1 MRIFGA
7 TNIAKIPFVQY
18 FCYLYTTIKNSNDMS
33 SDIQIAREHKMLH
46 IEKISEKLNID
57 KEDLELYGKYKAKI
71 PLTYKEKKTGKKGA
85 LILVSAI
92 SPTPAGEGKTTVSI
106 GLAQGMNRLGHQAT
120 VVLREASLG
129 PVFGIKGGAT
139 GGGYSQVV
147 PMEDINL
154 HFTGDFSAVEK
165 AHNLLAAIIDNNI
178 QSKKRSLNIDPR
190 TISWKRVMDM
200 NDRSLRHVVVGL
212 GGTSSGIPRET
223 GFDITAASEIMAIL
237 CLSEDLQDL
246 KRRLGNI
253 FVGYTFDKKP
263 IYARDLNAHGAMAA
277 LLKDAIKPNLV
288 QTLEHTPAII
298 HGGPFANIAQGT
310 NTVIATKTSLALSD
324 YTITEAGF
332 GFDLGAEKFLDIK
345 SRIAG
350 LNPQAVVLVATVRA
364 LKYHGGMALKTLKE
378 ETTAC
383 AEGVCPVEEITGRV
397 DSLKAGIGNLQKH
410 IENIKQFNLTPV
422 VAINRFTTDAQEEI
436 DFIKQSCAELGVE
449 CALAEV
455 WAKGG
460 EGAIELAEK
469 VVKAVDE
476 SLAAGNKFVPMYEL
490 TESVEAKIEKISKKI
505 YGAEAVDY
513 TPKAKADLKKI
524 YDLGLQDLA
533 ICMAKTQKSLSDNPA
548 LLGRPKDFIITVREI
563 EIAAGAGFLIPIT
576 GEIMRMPG
584 LPETPASEAMDI
596 TAEGEITGLF

>member
-1 MRIFGA
+1 
-7 TNIAKIPFVQY
+7 
-18 FCYLYTTIKNSNDMS
+18 MS
-33 SDIQIAREHKMLH
+33 SDIQIARAHQMLN
-46 IEKISEKLNID
+46 IEKIAQKININAD
-57 KEDLELYGKYKAKI
+57 DLELYGKFKAKI
-71 PLTYKEKKTGKKGA
+71 PLKYKDAPKKGKGA

-106 GLAQGMNRLGHQAT
+106 GLSQAMNRIGKQCT
-120 VVLREASLG
+120 VVLREPSLG

-154 HFTGDFSAVEK
+154 HFTGDFSAIEK

-178 QSKKRSLNIDPR
+178 QSKTRSLNIDPR

-200 NDRSLRHVVVGL
+200 NDRSLRHIVVGL
-212 GGTSSGIPRET
+212 GGTSSGVPRET

-253 FVGYTFDKKP
+253 FIGYTYDKKAV
-263 IYARDLNAHGAMAA
+263 YARDLKAHGAMAA

-310 NTVIATKTSLALSD
+310 NTVIATKTALALSD
-324 YTITEAGF
+324 YTVTEAGF

-345 SRIAG
+345 CRFAG

-364 LKYHGGMALKTLKE
+364 LKYHGGMSLKE
-378 ETTAC
+378 LKAETTAC
-383 AEGVCPVEEITGRV
+383 ADGVCPVEEISRRLQSV
-397 DSLKAGIGNLQKH
+397 KAGIENLQKH
-410 IENIKQFNLTPV
+410 VENIKAFNLTPV
-422 VAINRFTTDAQEEI
+422 VAINRFTTDAQQEI
-436 DFIKQSCAELGVE
+436 DFIKEYCKELGVR
-449 CALAEV
+449 CSVAEV

-460 EGAIELAEK
+460 AGAEELAQMVSE
-469 VVKAVDE
+469 VVEE
-476 SLAAGNKFVPMYEL
+476 SLQQERRYKPMYGLEQ
-490 TESVEAKIEKISKKI
+490 SVEEKIETIAKNI
-505 YGAEAVDY
+505 YGAVAVDY
-513 TPKAKADLKKI
+513 TPKAKANLKKI

-533 ICMAKTQKSLSDNPA
+533 ICMAKTQKSLSDNPD

-584 LPETPASEAMDI
+584 LPETPASEAIDI
-596 TAEGEITGLF
+596 DNTGEIEGLF